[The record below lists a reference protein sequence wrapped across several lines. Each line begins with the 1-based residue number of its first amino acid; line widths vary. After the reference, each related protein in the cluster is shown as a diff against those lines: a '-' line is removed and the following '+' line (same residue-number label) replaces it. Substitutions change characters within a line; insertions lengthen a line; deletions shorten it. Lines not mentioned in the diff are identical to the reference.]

1 MKKSITIT
9 MDNEKL
15 SALKMYT
22 EQKGT
27 TVEEELMRFAEQM
40 YAKTVPQNVRDFI
53 DMMSKQ
59 QPAPKPRNASTS
71 EDTGA

>member
-1 MKKSITIT
+1 

-27 TVEEELMRFAEQM
+27 TVEEELSKYAEQM

-59 QPAPKPRNASTS
+59 QPAPKPRNASAA
-71 EDTGA
+71 EDTSA

>member
-1 MKKSITIT
+1 MKKNIIVT
-9 MDNEKL
+9 MENEKL

-27 TVEEELMRFAEQM
+27 TVEEELTKYAEQM

-53 DMMSKQ
+53 DMMSRQ
-59 QPAPKPRNASTS
+59 QPVPKPRNTS
-71 EDTGA
+71 ADSENNA

>member
-1 MKKSITIT
+1 MGKNIIIT
-9 MDNEKL
+9 MENEKL

-27 TVEEELMRFAEQM
+27 TVEEELTKFAEQM

-53 DMMSKQ
+53 DMMGKQ
-59 QPAPKPRNASTS
+59 QPTAKPKKATDRTDI
-71 EDTGA
+71 DT

>member
-1 MKKSITIT
+1 MKKNIIIT
-9 MDNEKL
+9 MENDKL

-27 TVEEELMRFAEQM
+27 TVEEELTRFTEQM

-59 QPAPKPRNASTS
+59 QPAVKPRNASADS
-71 EDTGA
+71 ENNA

>member
-1 MKKSITIT
+1 MKKNIIVT
-9 MDNEKL
+9 MENEKL
-15 SALKMYT
+15 SALKMYK

-27 TVEEELMRFAEQM
+27 TVEEELMKYAEQM

-53 DMMSKQ
+53 DMMSRQ
-59 QPAPKPRNASTS
+59 QPSPKPRNASVA

>member
-1 MKKSITIT
+1 MKKNITIT

-27 TVEEELMRFAEQM
+27 TVEEELTRFAEQM
-40 YAKTVPQNVRDFI
+40 YTKTVPQNVRDFI

-59 QPAPKPRNASTS
+59 QPAVKPRNASVS

>member
-1 MKKSITIT
+1 MGKNIIIT

-27 TVEEELMRFAEQM
+27 TVEEELTKYVEQM

-53 DMMSKQ
+53 DMMGKQ
-59 QPAPKPRNASTS
+59 QPAGKPRKAPTRT
-71 EDTGA
+71 DTET

>member
-1 MKKSITIT
+1 MKKNIIIT
-9 MDNEKL
+9 MENEKL

-22 EQKGT
+22 EQKGS
-27 TVEEELMRFAEQM
+27 TVEEELTKYAEQM

-59 QPAPKPRNASTS
+59 QPAPKPRNALADS
-71 EDTGA
+71 ENNA

>member
-1 MKKSITIT
+1 MKKNIIVT
-9 MDNEKL
+9 MENEKL

-27 TVEEELMRFAEQM
+27 TVEEELTKYAEQM

-53 DMMSKQ
+53 DMMSRQ
-59 QPAPKPRNASTS
+59 QPSPKPRNASADS
-71 EDTGA
+71 ENNA

>member
-1 MKKSITIT
+1 MKKNIIIT
-9 MDNEKL
+9 MENDKL

-27 TVEEELMRFAEQM
+27 TVEEELTRFAEQM

-59 QPAPKPRNASTS
+59 QPAVKPRNASADS
-71 EDTGA
+71 ENNA

>member
-1 MKKSITIT
+1 MGKNIIIT
-9 MDNEKL
+9 MENEKL

-27 TVEEELMRFAEQM
+27 TVEEELTKFAEQM

-53 DMMSKQ
+53 DMMGKQ
-59 QPAPKPRNASTS
+59 QPTAKPNKATDRNGI
-71 EDTGA
+71 DT

>member
-1 MKKSITIT
+1 MKKNIIIT
-9 MDNEKL
+9 MENEKL

-22 EQKGT
+22 EQKGS
-27 TVEEELMRFAEQM
+27 TVEEELTKYTEQM

-59 QPAPKPRNASTS
+59 QPAPKPRNTS
-71 EDTGA
+71 AAEDTDT

>member
-1 MKKSITIT
+1 MKKNITIT

-22 EQKGT
+22 EQKGS

-59 QPAPKPRNASTS
+59 QPAVKPRNASAA